1 MKGELSMSQNIEIKA
16 LTDATISSIKSANQ
30 IDTAEQ
36 EKLKQQQ
43 EDILNC
49 IAEYLVDYL
58 KPLLEIRKLL
68 TSVYYNCHTF
78 KINWCFN
85 ELLIDANN
93 KTREYSSFSVDNNS
107 EYIRILYFYDSDK
120 FVVDTNDD
128 SSELFDEFLKNWESI
143 KNAIDESIESQLKRI
158 QDDFSKKAKANK
170 ARADLYNNFK
180 I

>member
-1 MKGELSMSQNIEIKA
+1 MSKNIEIKA

-49 IAEYLVDYL
+49 IAEYLVEYL

-78 KINWCFN
+78 KINWRFN
-85 ELLIDANN
+85 ELVIDANTN

-143 KNAIDESIESQLKRI
+143 KNAIDESIESQLKTI
-158 QDDFSKKAKANK
+158 QDDFSKKAKANQ